1 MIHHGDC
8 LDILKSLPND
18 SVHSLVTDPPAGI
31 SFMNKSW
38 DDDKGGR
45 DEWIKWLSEVMQECM
60 RVMKPGAHGL
70 VWALPRTSHWTA
82 TALENA
88 GFEIR
93 DIINHLFGS
102 GFPKSLNISKAID
115 KMNGDERIII
125 GQDFLANQNGGRRN
139 SEHTSKFGTPRS
151 VVYNYTVS
159 NSNDGKQWEGW
170 GTALKPACEHWILIR
185 KPLAEK
191 NIALNVIKHS
201 CGGINIDESRIYP
214 VKNDDY
220 GRSCANS
227 RGTVN
232 SHNGFEGKAFKI
244 SERSGYYAHSQG
256 RFPSNLIL
264 SHSEGCVFKGEKK
277 VKGSNPVKPG
287 GGVAD
292 KKYSPET
299 MFVGLGERECF
310 DYTNNDGTETVADYE
325 CTENCA
331 VRQLDEQS
339 GVLKSGSRLGE
350 SSANNDRIFK
360 LHGNKCEASEGGASR
375 FFYCAKVSPSER
387 NEGVNKNHHP
397 TVKSIKLMTYLI
409 KLITPAEGTV
419 LDPFMGSGSTG
430 IAAIKSNFNFIG
442 IEKELEYFEI
452 AKARIEHA
460 EKNIELKQLDFEE
473 TGS

>member
-70 VWALPRTSHWTA
+70 IWALPRTSHWTA

-102 GFPKSLNISKAID
+102 GFPKSLNISKKVI
-115 KMNGDERIII
+115 EW
-125 GQDFLANQNGGRRN
+125 
-139 SEHTSKFGTPRS
+139 S
-151 VVYNYTVS
+151 
-159 NSNDGKQWEGW
+159 GW

-185 KPLAEK
+185 KPLSEK
-191 NIALNVIKHS
+191 NVALNVIRHS
-201 CGGINIDESRIYP
+201 CGGINIDESRVGSGSDKEKGGCNGNIFSGQLKTEKYKAE
-214 VKNDDY
+214 VDY
-220 GRSCANS
+220 S
-227 RGTVN
+227 
-232 SHNGFEGKAFKI
+232 K
-244 SERSGYYAHSQG
+244 G
-256 RFPSNLIL
+256 RFPANLIL

-277 VKGSNPVKPG
+277 VKAIRNNSDIIASESENLAMSGKNYARSKLYNF
-287 GGVAD
+287 
-292 KKYSPET
+292 S
-299 MFVGLGERECF
+299 
-310 DYTNNDGTETVADYE
+310 NNDGTETIADYE

-452 AKARIEHA
+452 AEARIKHA
-460 EKNIELKQLDFEE
+460 EKNKQEDQLKFNL
-473 TGS
+473 GA